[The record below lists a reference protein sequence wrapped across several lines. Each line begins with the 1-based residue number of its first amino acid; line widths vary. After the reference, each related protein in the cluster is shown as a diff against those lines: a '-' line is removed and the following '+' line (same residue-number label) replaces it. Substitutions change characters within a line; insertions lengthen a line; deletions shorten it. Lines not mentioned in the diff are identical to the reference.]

1 MPKICLTK
9 NKMFTVT
16 RIYKDENSNEVTV
29 VCNGE
34 SYRITVFDFEALKLE
49 EGAEI
54 DEETLDH
61 LTSSVERLS
70 CIKKAF
76 DFLSYGDLS
85 EKQLRDK
92 LCRKFSKELS
102 ADVASLFV
110 ERGYVND
117 NELAKRYA
125 ETFYAFKNMGIGRI
139 RNELYK
145 RGISKEDI
153 DDAVFQYSELDQ
165 SERIEA
171 FITRKYDMSRID
183 DIKYKQKVYTGAIRA
198 GFSSSDIVDVIRKF
212 ESE

>member
-1 MPKICLTK
+1 
-9 NKMFTVT
+9 MFTVT

-125 ETFYAFKNMGIGRI
+125 ETFYEFKNMGIGRI

-183 DIKYKQKVYTGAIRA
+183 DIKYKQKVYAGAIRA